1 MALYKIFNGPAPTT
15 AAQAQQA
22 TGAAIRTMLQ
32 FQPSATIIAKIKEWG
47 WSGDGSVA
55 ATPGQVGLI
64 ETTVAATGLTAHVAA
79 DIVKY
84 DAAAIAGGNPTT
96 NLIQV
101 GTGATG
107 YAPGA
112 AVTEGTPANVRV
124 LDAQL
129 IAPTSQYVIQFPEGK
144 EPIIQAGNFCRIRCT
159 FGASIN
165 AICYILVE
173 I

>member
-1 MALYKIFNGPAPTT
+1 MALYKIYNGPAPTT
-15 AAQAQQA
+15 AAQAKQA
-22 TGAAIRTMLQ
+22 TGTAIRTMLQ
-32 FQPSATIIAKIKEWG
+32 FQASATIGARIKEWG
-47 WSGDGSVA
+47 WSGDGSAA
-55 ATPGQVGLI
+55 ATPGIVELF
-64 ETTVAATGLTAHVAA
+64 ETTVAATGMTALAAA

-84 DAAAIAGGNPTT
+84 DAAALMGGNPTT

-101 GTGATG
+101 GTGATA

-112 AVTEGTPANVRV
+112 AVTEGTPANVRM

-129 IAPTSQYVIQFPEGK
+129 IAPTSQYVIQIPEGK
-144 EPIIQAGNFCRIRCT
+144 EGFIQPGNFCRIRCT